1 MNKKAWKEFFN
12 DYELNY
18 FKKNIVNFLKEN
30 KISTTTDLRNLKLVN
45 QNKFRYFL
53 NCCLEDIKKEINLKI
68 KKGKGNLYL
77 YIVE

>member
-18 FKKNIVNFLKEN
+18 FKRNIVKFLKEN

-53 NCCLEDIKKEINLKI
+53 NCCLEDIKKETNLKI
-68 KKGKGNLYL
+68 KKGKGNLYF